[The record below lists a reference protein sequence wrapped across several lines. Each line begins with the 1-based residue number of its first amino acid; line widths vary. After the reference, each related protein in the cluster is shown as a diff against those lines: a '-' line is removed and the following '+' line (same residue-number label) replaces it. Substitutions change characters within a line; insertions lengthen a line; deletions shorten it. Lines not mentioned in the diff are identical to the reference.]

1 MVRTYRYNPA
11 LTSTFCL
18 AHARGAEDFQTL
30 AHETHLE
37 RLASERKK
45 AATAL
50 RRRQPKRDLLDE
62 SEVFV
67 DDERDATCE
76 KHSGQLGP
84 LQSKAK
90 NPCRSG
96 NDHHLYHKCLHEP
109 REHFYCRH
117 CMGNP
122 TDRECIAHCSNW
134 PCAGNG
140 TDQYFC
146 CADPNGF
153 YGYSGELCNNAFYPN
168 LHNRNCLITPYAPSF
183 PWMRPADWQATFSN
197 SRIEANRN
205 YQHFRESGQ
214 TPSADLSSVP
224 QLNATL
230 PDERVAHDYDT
241 APKLPI
247 GYSTIS
253 TTSPMCRQCAALQ
266 SCTRKPYPSMDG
278 RKESQATDLL
288 NFLNR
293 QDRPTMIPTHR
304 LAVPTYPIC
313 CHVEEAANHSCR
325 YLCPYCAEKRHRQN
339 SDERIREDDEA
350 PLDSARISPEDAS
363 HCLSC
368 STVSSGM
375 ASLQKEKKNAKQ
387 QYDDELMQQ
396 IEEKRHAKEQ
406 QLIKER
412 EEDRKLIQAIEAVL
426 AKEKQEVYEEQRT
439 IGPHSLKQERYNP
452 TQSVKKSAKPD
463 AIPDSRPDDIDSLE
477 WWEKQPEV
485 YKPQTPSTPSEPVPA
500 LRFNSY
506 HPRDFEEPLDLK
518 ESQTVDTS
526 FDDAWVQESIDETE
540 KRKSHQTKPK
550 RIRRRYSRWSDW
562 SEDEETNESQKA
574 QQSQEGNAKT
584 ERPKQRPPSDFAM
597 SQKKAIKER
606 KFPKARAKLKQS
618 QETKADERRPT
629 EQQLE
634 RETTTIETED
644 FSSQVDF
651 PDPELDD
658 EQPQTSEHG
667 RTPTE

>member
-45 AATAL
+45 ATTAL
-50 RRRQPKRDLLDE
+50 RRRQPKRDLLEE
-62 SEVFV
+62 SEVSV
-67 DDERDATCE
+67 DDERAATCE
-76 KHSGQLGP
+76 KHSGQSGP
-84 LQSKAK
+84 LRSKAK

-96 NDHHLYHKCLHEP
+96 NDHHLCHKCLHDP
-109 REHFYCRH
+109 CEHFYCRR
-117 CMGNP
+117 CMENSI
-122 TDRECIAHCSNW
+122 DRECIAHCSNW
-134 PCAGNG
+134 PYGGRTHNG

-146 CADPNGF
+146 CVDPNCF
-153 YGYSGELCNNAFYPN
+153 YGYSGELCNAFHSN
-168 LHNRNCLITPYAPSF
+168 LHNHNCLIAPYAPSF
-183 PWMRPADWQATFSN
+183 PWMKPADWQPTFSN
-197 SRIEANRN
+197 SRLEANRN
-205 YQHFRESGQ
+205 FRQFHESHYDP

-230 PDERVAHDYDT
+230 PDERVAHDYG
-241 APKLPI
+241 AEPKLPT

-266 SCTRKPYPSMDG
+266 SCMKKPYPTTDD

-288 NFLNR
+288 SYLNR
-293 QDRPTMIPTHR
+293 QDRPTMMPTHR
-304 LAVPTYPIC
+304 LAIPAYPVY
-313 CHVEEAANHSCR
+313 CHVEEGASHSCR
-325 YLCPYCAEKRHRQN
+325 YLCPYCAGKRQRQN
-339 SDERIREDDEA
+339 SDERIREDGEA

-375 ASLQKEKKNAKQ
+375 ASLQKEKKSAMQ

-426 AKEKQEVYEEQRT
+426 AKEKQEVYEEQRS
-439 IGPHSLKQERYNP
+439 IAPHSLKQE
-452 TQSVKKSAKPD
+452 TQTVKKAAKPA
-463 AIPDSRPDDIDSLE
+463 AIPDSRPDDMDVLE

-506 HPRDFEEPLDLK
+506 QPRDFEEPLDFK
-518 ESQTVDTS
+518 GSQTIDTS
-526 FDDAWVQESIDETE
+526 FDDTWVQESIDETE
-540 KRKSHQTKPK
+540 KRKIHQTKPK
-550 RIRRRYSRWSDW
+550 KIRRRYSRWSDW
-562 SEDEETNESQKA
+562 SDDEETNESRKA
-574 QQSQEGNAKT
+574 QQSRESAVKM
-584 ERPKQRPPSDFAM
+584 ERPKQRQQSDFAT
-597 SQKKAIKER
+597 SQKKPIKEK
-606 KFPKARAKLKQS
+606 KFAKARIKPKQGP
-618 QETKADERRPT
+618 ETTTA
-629 EQQLE
+629 EQRAVEQLLE

-651 PDPELDD
+651 PDPELD
-658 EQPQTSEHG
+658 EQPQGSEQA
-667 RTPTE
+667 PTE